1 MVALLWIR
9 RGMPSKLPATS
20 AGAMHRNGADR
31 LADGGHLSPDH
42 SPSAPDQPP
51 IAGSLSARRSL
62 RARST
67 NCHRTAGGTT
77 GPAVGEILPGS
88 GEPPTGE
95 ASATRTAV
103 SVHLPPLPGFGCD
116 QSSSGASRP
125 LDGDC
130 TQSAGRKP
138 NLGRSADAAD
148 PGEYYAH
155 LLAAGTGRL
164 SIPDSAPAFPRHSHP
179 GHCTGRGSSRGFA
192 GIKNRISPVS
202 MPATGSRWPELPSPP
217 HAQVAP
223 FFQTPALPA
232 PSRWM
237 LER

>member
-42 SPSAPDQPP
+42 SPTAPDQPP

-88 GEPPTGE
+88 GEPRLAKHLRHEQPYLFTFLHCPGLD
-95 ASATRTAV
+95 ATNHQAEQAVRWMVIARKVWGGNRTWAGAQTQQILV
-103 SVHLPPLPGFGCD
+103 SIMRTCWQQERD
-116 QSSSGASRP
+116 
-125 LDGDC
+125 
-130 TQSAGRKP
+130 
-138 NLGRSADAAD
+138 
-148 PGEYYAH
+148 
-155 LLAAGTGRL
+155 
-164 SIPDSAPAFPRHSHP
+164 AFPLLQR
-179 GHCTGRGSSRGFA
+179 SRDTH
-192 GIKNRISPVS
+192 ILDIV
-202 MPATGSRWPELPSPP
+202 PA
-217 HAQVAP
+217 A
-223 FFQTPALPA
+223 
-232 PSRWM
+232 
-237 LER
+237 